1 MRRMILLLISVVFGC
16 LAFSAAQ
23 AETMELRPLTIIGKD
38 DRQPIDNVED
48 YPYCSVAFMD
58 VICTCG
64 CGWECSGSLIGPDV
78 VLTAAHS
85 LVCTDHAAPAEAVI
99 VYFGYKNYKTYEY
112 RYDGPWTAYVGNMFT
127 NHEYTFENDW
137 GVLFLDEKPGEQI
150 KCLTLNPDTKT
161 DSDQSDNFS
170 IIGYSDGTLYVDQGP
185 LLTVDDARFQYTM
198 DQDFGA
204 SGGPILDD
212 GKQVCG
218 IIIGHQED
226 DDGSQSNIGL
236 TLSSEIMDVC
246 EALIRHAEIDLDY
259 IKFQSPDE
267 WQD

>member
-1 MRRMILLLISVVFGC
+1 MRRMILLLISVAFGC

-64 CGWECSGSLIGPDV
+64 CGWECSGSLVGTDV

-85 LVCTDHAAPAEAVI
+85 LVCTDHAAPAESVI
-99 VYFGYKNYKTYEY
+99 VYFGYKNYKTYAY

-137 GVLFLDEKPGEQI
+137 GVLLLDESPGDWI
-150 KCLTLNPDTKT
+150 GCLSLNPNDKT
-161 DSDQSDNFS
+161 DTVSNETYS
-170 IIGYSDGTLYVDQGP
+170 IIGYSNGILFKDQGP
-185 LLTVDDARFQYTM
+185 LITMDQTHLQYVM
-198 DQDFGA
+198 DQDFGS
-204 SGGPILDD
+204 SGGPILDED
-212 GKQVCG
+212 NRVCG

-226 DDGSQSNIGL
+226 DDGRESNVGL
-236 TLSSEIMDVC
+236 IVSSEIMNTC
-246 EALIRHAEIDLDY
+246 MTLIQHSDIDTRL
-259 IKFQSPDE
+259 IKLASPE
-267 WQD
+267 E